1 MKEPTDPDVFD
12 FEAEMMQAQK
22 LMRVDMPNLINK
34 IIKLYLPTKYHAAV
48 AEQLRKELKNI
59 ALAEIDAGLET
70 FYRTHGKE
78 DDA

>member
-1 MKEPTDPDVFD
+1 MKEPTDPDIFD

-22 LMRVDMPNLINK
+22 LMRVDMPNLINR
-34 IIKLYLPTKYHAAV
+34 IIKMYLPTKHHAAV
-48 AEQLRKELKNI
+48 AEQLRKELKKI

-70 FYRTHGKE
+70 FYRTLGKE

>member
-1 MKEPTDPDVFD
+1 MKEPTNPDVFD

-22 LMRVDMPNLINK
+22 LMRVYMPNLINK
-34 IIKLYLPTKYHAAV
+34 IIKMYLPTKYHAAV
-48 AEQLRKELKNI
+48 AERLRKELKNI

-70 FYRTHGKE
+70 FYRTHGKK